1 MVEVTV
7 TWVSLPTVIK
17 PIVNG
22 TCEDIGE
29 TKCKDSILGSGLSD
43 ASKEEQI
50 TSILSRDLC
59 MTDENSVIAR
69 NWTIHH
75 AINFTA
81 FERRHNSCISPA
93 EADHGNII
101 GTNAFLGISS
111 RLSCGWAISAG
122 IEYIMVS
129 LFTADRKDG
138 NEFSIREHVKV
149 FPGFF

>member
-1 MVEVTV
+1 
-7 TWVSLPTVIK
+7 
-17 PIVNG
+17 VNG
-22 TCEDIGE
+22 TWEDIGE

-75 AINFTA
+75 ATNFTA
-81 FERRHNSCISPA
+81 FERRHNSCISPP
-93 EADHGNII
+93 EADQGNII

-111 RLSCGWAISAG
+111 RLSCGWDINAG
-122 IEYIMVS
+122 IEYIIVS
-129 LFTADRKDG
+129 LFKADRKDG
-138 NEFSIREHVKV
+138 NEFSIIEHVNV